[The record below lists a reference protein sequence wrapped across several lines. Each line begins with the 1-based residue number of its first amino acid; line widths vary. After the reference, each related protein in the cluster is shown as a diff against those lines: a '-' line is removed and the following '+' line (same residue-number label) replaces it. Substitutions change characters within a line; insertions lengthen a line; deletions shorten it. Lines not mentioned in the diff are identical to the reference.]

1 MSRFPSYSGGDA
13 FRRGR
18 AGSLHEPHRCQS
30 ENHSASFLRHNVIL
44 ASPPFPRGHPPDFG
58 VRSCSRLAKRNRELG
73 RDMANTSSNFR
84 AIVNADGAVILDT
97 ENGKI
102 SALNSTGAYVWE
114 SLRRGDD
121 LAAIISA
128 LSRETGGKPETIEI
142 DVHEFVDSLR
152 EKQLLVR

>member
-1 MSRFPSYSGGDA
+1 
-13 FRRGR
+13 
-18 AGSLHEPHRCQS
+18 
-30 ENHSASFLRHNVIL
+30 
-44 ASPPFPRGHPPDFG
+44 
-58 VRSCSRLAKRNRELG
+58 
-73 RDMANTSSNFR
+73 MANTSSNFR